1 MFILIVD
8 GMGGGIGK
16 TIVEFI
22 KNSNLSAEAEIIAV
36 GTNSIATANMI
47 KAGADAGAT
56 GENAVVFNAARA
68 DVIIGTSGIVIGN
81 SMFGEISPAI
91 ASAISCSDAHKI
103 LLPVSKCNVTILGAG
118 TKPISALLQE
128 MEAAIRAVL

>member
-16 TIVEFI
+16 SIVEFI

-36 GTNSIATANMI
+36 GTTSIATANMK

-56 GENAVVFNAARA
+56 GENAVVF
-68 DVIIGTSGIVIGN
+68 
-81 SMFGEISPAI
+81 
-91 ASAISCSDAHKI
+91 
-103 LLPVSKCNVTILGAG
+103 
-118 TKPISALLQE
+118 
-128 MEAAIRAVL
+128 